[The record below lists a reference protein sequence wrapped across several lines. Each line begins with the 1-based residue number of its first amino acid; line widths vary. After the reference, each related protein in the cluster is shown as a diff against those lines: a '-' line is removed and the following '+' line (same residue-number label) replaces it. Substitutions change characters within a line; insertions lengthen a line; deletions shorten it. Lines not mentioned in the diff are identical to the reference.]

1 MAAAEAGVEIVVGEV
16 VEGVSEVDLEVVVE
30 AGLEAVEDKMVVA
43 AVVVVV
49 EEDVA
54 AIVAAIVGSAE
65 AGEHLEVVHEPGLSF
80 PRQVKRPGSDPF

>member
-49 EEDVA
+49 EEG
-54 AIVAAIVGSAE
+54 VAAIVGSAE